1 MAPVRVELLV
11 GHPAHDERVV
21 VAQFLDGQRRGL
33 GVEAGPPFGR
43 LDDAVERDEGR
54 FDQLA
59 HCGSLSRVVDLVI
72 TGPASDGPGARGGS
86 VRARRSVH
94 GAGSL
99 MCEAGT
105 IRVHPYR
112 SGTRGKLTV
121 NPSRQIMRR
130 RPVTFTAG
138 PELYQ

>member
-43 LDDAVERDEGR
+43 FDDAVERDEGR

-59 HCGSLSRVVDLVI
+59 HCGALSRVVDLVI
-72 TGPASDGPGARGGS
+72 TGPASDGPRRQGWLCAGAPIGAR
-86 VRARRSVH
+86 RARPRH
-94 GAGSL
+94 GAAPALRTSARGRYLS
-99 MCEAGT
+99 
-105 IRVHPYR
+105 R
-112 SGTRGKLTV
+112 SWPAST
-121 NPSRQIMRR
+121 
-130 RPVTFTAG
+130 
-138 PELYQ
+138 